1 MLISA
6 SKIITESV
14 SLYLRNWR
22 EIGYYIALLLIVS
35 LAMIFI
41 QQFLFS
47 EETLVVESLAS
58 IEPTYLAY
66 LLYSGVSF
74 VVYLWLSIALVK
86 AIAKC
91 YQDKKSAGVITEL
104 EQSANIIFSAIL
116 VSILTSIAIGVGF
129 LLFIIPGII
138 ATVWLLFALYI
149 VALEHEKPITAMKE
163 SKKLVEGRWWQVF
176 WRLLFPAFILNLAIA
191 LIEGIA
197 IFALRVVTE
206 NLYIINSVI
215 TILGFIMLP
224 VTIIAIVILYIELKK
239 TPTEEVEPHP
249 EPDKFKEDRVIAQ

>member
-14 SLYLRNWR
+14 SLYLRNWK
-22 EIGYYIALLLIVS
+22 EIGYYVVLLLLVS
-35 LAMIFI
+35 LAMVFFQQSIF
-41 QQFLFS
+41 LG
-47 EETLVVESLAS
+47 ETIVIESLAS
-58 IEPTYLAY
+58 IEPIYLAY

-74 VVYLWLSIALVK
+74 VVYLWLSIALIK
-86 AIAKC
+86 TIAKC
-91 YQDKKSAGVITEL
+91 YQEDKPTGVMTKL
-104 EQSANIIFSAIL
+104 EQSAKIIFSAIV
-116 VSILTSIAIGVGF
+116 VSILTSIAIGLGF

-138 ATVWLLFALYI
+138 VTVWLIFALYR
-149 VALEHEKPITAMKE
+149 VVLEHEGPITAMKK

-176 WRLLFPAFILNLAIA
+176 WRLLFPAFILNLVIA

-197 IFALRVVTE
+197 IFVLRVVTE

-215 TILGFIMLP
+215 SVLGFIMLP

-239 TPTEEVEPHP
+239 TPTKKVEPHP
-249 EPDKFKEDRVIAQ
+249 EPDQSKEDRIVAQ